1 MTVSN
6 QTVDPIVTRLAGRRI
21 VEGMGEAQKSGRHQ
35 VVVIG
40 SGFGGLF
47 GTKALRRA
55 DVEVTLIARTGH
67 HLFQPLLYQ
76 VATGIL
82 SEGEIA
88 PSTREVLARQGNAR
102 VLLGEVT
109 DIDLAARTVT
119 SHVLGRATV
128 TPYDSLVVAAGSGQS
143 YFGNDQFAEF
153 APGMKS
159 IDDALELRGRI
170 FGAFE
175 LAELCASRGEDVD
188 RLLTFVVVG
197 AGPTGVETAGQ
208 IVELAHR
215 TLGRDFRAINTKR
228 ARVVLVDAAGQ
239 VLPPFGA
246 TLGAKT
252 KVQLEKLGVDVLLGA
267 MVTDVGDHGIAVQYK
282 DGRTEHIAAAT
293 KIWAAG
299 VQASSLTK
307 TLSEQTGA
315 PLDRAGRIRVNPD
328 LTLPGYPEVFVVGD
342 MIDLD
347 HLPGVAQ
354 VAIQGAQYA
363 AAEITRRLAGRPP
376 QKAFHY
382 FDKGSMATISR
393 FRAVAMIGKLRLTGF
408 VAWLLWLVVH
418 LLYLTGFKNRLSAL
432 GHWAVSF
439 IGSGRSERTSTEQQ
453 IFGRQALTRLEGG
466 AAGLV
471 SNTAENDASLAAIA
485 AARRRELEE
494 QALAEIRLTDSGE
507 RGHPVGA
514 DRDH

>member
-1 MTVSN
+1 MEKALS
-6 QTVDPIVTRLAGRRI
+6 
-21 VEGMGEAQKSGRHQ
+21 KGRHQ

-47 GTKALRRA
+47 GTKALKRA
-55 DVEVTLIARTGH
+55 DVDVTVIARTGH

-88 PSTREVLARQGNAR
+88 PATREVLARQRNAR

-119 SHVLGRATV
+119 SHLLGRATV
-128 TPYDSLVVAAGSGQS
+128 TPYDSLIVAAGSGQS

-175 LAELCASRGEDVD
+175 LAEIGASRGENVD
-188 RLLTFVVVG
+188 ALLTFVVVG
-197 AGPTGVETAGQ
+197 AGPTGVEMAGQ
-208 IVELAHR
+208 IAELAHR
-215 TLGRDFRAINTKR
+215 TLKHDFRAINTR
-228 ARVVLVDAAGQ
+228 HARVVLVDAAGQ

-246 TLGAKT
+246 ELGTKT
-252 KVQLEKLGVDVLLGA
+252 KVALEKLGIEVLLGG
-267 MVTDVGDHGIAVQYK
+267 MVTDVTEQGLVVSYK
-282 DGRTEHIAAAT
+282 DGRTEWIAAAT

-299 VQASSLTK
+299 VQASTLTK
-307 TLSEQTGA
+307 TLSDQTGA

-354 VAIQGAQYA
+354 VAIQGAKYA
-363 AAEITRRLAGRPP
+363 ATEIKRRLSGKPP
-376 QKAFHY
+376 QKPFHY
-382 FDKGSMATISR
+382 FDKGDLATISR
-393 FRAVAMIGKLRLTGF
+393 FRAVARIGRFRLTGF
-408 VAWLLWLVVH
+408 IAWLLWLGVH
-418 LLYLTGFKNRLSAL
+418 LVYLTGFKNRFTAL
-432 GHWAVSF
+432 VRWAVSF
-439 IGSGRSERTSTEQQ
+439 VGRGRSERTATEQQ
-453 IFGRQALTRLEGG
+453 VFGRQALTRLEGG

-471 SNTAENDASLAAIA
+471 SNTDGLEGPDPAVAAK
-485 AARRRELEE
+485 RRQELEE
-494 QALAEIRLTDSGE
+494 QALAEIRFTDSGE
-507 RGHPVGA
+507 RGQPV
-514 DRDH
+514 R

>member
-1 MTVSN
+1 M
-6 QTVDPIVTRLAGRRI
+6 
-21 VEGMGEAQKSGRHQ
+21 AQLGKSGRHQ

-40 SGFGGLF
+40 SGFGALF

-55 DVEVTLIARTGH
+55 DADVTVIARTGH

-88 PSTREVLARQGNAR
+88 PSTREVLAHQDNAR

-109 DIDLAARTVT
+109 EIDLAARTVT

-128 TPYDSLVVAAGSGQS
+128 TPYDSLLVAAGSGQS
-143 YFGNDQFAEF
+143 YFGHDEFAEF

-175 LAELCASRGEDVD
+175 LAELGAAEGEDVAD
-188 RLLTFVVVG
+188 LLTFVVVG
-197 AGPTGVETAGQ
+197 AGPTGVEMAGQ
-208 IVELAHR
+208 IAELARR
-215 TLGRDFRAINTKR
+215 TLRRDFRAINTLQ

-239 VLPPFGA
+239 VLPPFGE

-252 KVQLEKLGVDVLLGA
+252 RVQLEKLGVEVLLGA
-267 MVTDVGDHGIAVQYK
+267 MVTDVTGRGLVVQYK
-282 DGRTEHIAAAT
+282 DGRTEWIAAAT
-293 KIWAAG
+293 KVWAAG
-299 VQASSLTK
+299 VQASTLTR
-307 TLSEQTGA
+307 TLSQQSGA
-315 PLDRAGRIRVNPD
+315 PVDRSGRIRVNPD

-354 VAIQGAQYA
+354 VAIQGGKYA
-363 AAEITRRLAGRPP
+363 AAEIERRLSGRPP
-376 QKAFHY
+376 QKPFHY
-382 FDKGSMATISR
+382 FDKGDLATISR
-393 FRAVAMIGKLRLTGF
+393 FRAVARIGKLRLTGF
-408 VAWLLWLVVH
+408 VAWLLWLGVH
-418 LLYLTGFKNRLSAL
+418 LVYLTGFKNRFTAL

-439 IGSGRSERTSTEQQ
+439 IGRGRSERTATEQQ
-453 IFGRQALTRLEGG
+453 IFGRLALTRLEGG

-471 SNTAENDASLAAIA
+471 SGNDVPGPDPEV
-485 AARRRELEE
+485 AARRRQELEE

-507 RGHPVGA
+507 RGQPT
-514 DRDH
+514 R

>member
-1 MTVSN
+1 
-6 QTVDPIVTRLAGRRI
+6 
-21 VEGMGEAQKSGRHQ
+21 MGEGAQSSRHQ

-47 GTKALRRA
+47 GTKALKRA
-55 DVEVTLIARTGH
+55 DADVTVIARTGH

-88 PSTREVLARQGNAR
+88 PATREVLARQSNAH

-109 DIDLAARTVT
+109 SIDLAARTVT
-119 SHVLGRATV
+119 SHVLGRQTV
-128 TPYDSLVVAAGSGQS
+128 TPYDSLIVAAGSGQS
-143 YFGNDQFAEF
+143 YFGNDRFAEF

-175 LAELCASRGEDVD
+175 LAELGASRGEDVD
-188 RLLTFVVVG
+188 TLLTFVVVG
-197 AGPTGVETAGQ
+197 AGATGVEMAGQ
-208 IVELAHR
+208 IAELAHR
-215 TLGRDFRAINTKR
+215 TLPHDFRFINTKR
-228 ARVVLVDAAGQ
+228 VRIVLIDAVGQ
-239 VLPPFGA
+239 VLPPYGA
-246 TLGAKT
+246 KLGAKT
-252 KVQLEKLGVDVLLGA
+252 KTQLERLGIEVLLGA
-267 MVTDVGDHGIAVQYK
+267 MVTDVSERGLVVQHK
-282 DGRTEHIAAAT
+282 DGRTEWIAAAT

-315 PLDRAGRIRVNPD
+315 PLDRSGRIRVNPD

-354 VAIQGAQYA
+354 VAIQGAKYA
-363 AAEITRRLAGRPP
+363 ADEIKRRLAGKPA
-376 QKAFHY
+376 QKPFHY

-393 FRAVAMIGKLRLTGF
+393 FRAVAMIGRLRLTGF
-408 VAWLLWLVVH
+408 VAWLLWLGVH
-418 LLYLTGFKNRLSAL
+418 LLYLTGFKNRLTAL
-432 GHWAVSF
+432 LHWSVSF
-439 IGSGRSERTSTEQQ
+439 VGRGRSERTATEQQ

-471 SNTAENDASLAAIA
+471 SNGEALQGPDPAI
-485 AARRRELEE
+485 AARRRQELEE
-494 QALAEIRLTDSGE
+494 RALAEIRLTDSGE
-507 RGHPVGA
+507 RGQPV
-514 DRDH
+514 R

>member
-1 MTVSN
+1 MDMALS
-6 QTVDPIVTRLAGRRI
+6 A
-21 VEGMGEAQKSGRHQ
+21 SRHQ

-47 GTKALRRA
+47 GTKALA
-55 DVEVTLIARTGH
+55 KAAVDVAVIARTSH

-88 PSTREVLARQGNAR
+88 PSTREVLSRQRNAR

-109 DIDLAARTVT
+109 GIDLGARTVT
-119 SHVLGRATV
+119 SRVLGRATV
-128 TPYDSLVVAAGSGQS
+128 TPYDSLIVAAGSGQS
-143 YFGNDQFAEF
+143 YFGNDRFAEF

-175 LAELCASRGEDVD
+175 LAELGASRGEDVD
-188 RLLTFVVVG
+188 HLLTFVVVG
-197 AGPTGVETAGQ
+197 AGPTGVEMAGQ
-208 IVELAHR
+208 IAELAHR
-215 TLGRDFRAINTKR
+215 TLRRDFRAINSKQ
-228 ARVVLVDAAGQ
+228 ARIVLVDAAGQ

-246 TLGAKT
+246 TLGAKA
-252 KVQLEKLGVDVLLGA
+252 KVELEKLGVEVLLGA
-267 MVTDVGDHGIAVQYK
+267 MVTDLGEHGIVVQYK
-282 DGRTEHIAAAT
+282 DGRTEVIAAAT

-354 VAIQGAQYA
+354 VAIQGAKYA
-363 AAEITRRLAGRPP
+363 AREIQRRVSGKPP
-376 QKAFHY
+376 QRPFHY

-393 FRAVAMIGKLRLTGF
+393 FRAVALIGRLRLTGF
-408 VAWLLWLVVH
+408 LAWLIWLGVH
-418 LLYLTGFKNRLSAL
+418 LLYLTGFKNRVAAL
-432 GHWAVSF
+432 MHWAVSF
-439 IGSGRSERTSTEQQ
+439 IGRDRSERTATEQQ
-453 IFGRQALTRLEGG
+453 VFAREALTRLEGG

-471 SNTAENDASLAAIA
+471 SNGEERDGLDALM
-485 AARRRELEE
+485 AARRREELEE
-494 QALAEIRLTDSGE
+494 RALEEIRLTDSGE
-507 RGHPVGA
+507 RGQRARQVSG
-514 DRDH
+514 